1 MATTAA
7 HRRPSRAFGLVVAVV
22 LVVLGTIAL
31 IAPSAAQSAP
41 TTTST
46 TAAPTTTTTT
56 TTTAATTPTTTATTA
71 APATSAPS
79 TTAPATRAAPSVAA
93 ATETATPEAAEMQ
106 DVLLVGDSIM
116 NSTGPSLAF
125 QLGNGYRVDNEGRNG
140 SGLLTPQVFDWRSHL
155 RTSLSQ
161 VDPDIVVMLMIGN
174 YTATPS
180 QFWRTPAGVPIP
192 DVYDPA
198 FARAW
203 GRQADG
209 MVTTMLASGA
219 RVVLVLPP
227 PMITPR
233 VQQVTDR
240 LRNEYRA
247 VARRHPGVILADA
260 TRAVGGPAGEWVAT
274 KPSPRGGTDLVR
286 TADTVH
292 LETLGQYLVAEE
304 IRLAITRRTGWAP
317 TR

>member
-1 MATTAA
+1 MATTT
-7 HRRPSRAFGLVVAVV
+7 RRHLSPAIALVVTAA
-22 LVVLGTIAL
+22 LVVLGMLAL
-31 IAPSAAQSAP
+31 IAPSAAQGAP

-46 TAAPTTTTTT
+46 TAA
-56 TTTAATTPTTTATTA
+56 TTATTA
-71 APATSAPS
+71 PPSTSTTPTTAAPTTSTPS
-79 TTAPATRAAPSVAA
+79 TTAPPTPVAPSVAA
-93 ATETATPEAAEMQ
+93 ATEAATPEAAGVQ

-125 QLGNGYRVDNEGRNG
+125 QLGNGYRVHNEGRNG

-155 RTSLSQ
+155 RASLSQ
-161 VDPDIVVMLMIGN
+161 VDPDVVVMLMIGN

-203 GRQADG
+203 GRQADR

-219 RVVLVLPP
+219 QVVLVLPP
-227 PMITPR
+227 PMISPR

-240 LRNEYRA
+240 LRNEYRS

-260 TRAVGGPAGEWVAT
+260 TRAVGGPNGEWVAT
-274 KPSPRGGTDLVR
+274 KPSPRGGTGLVR

-304 IRLAITRRTGWAP
+304 IRLAITRRTGWTPA
-317 TR
+317 R